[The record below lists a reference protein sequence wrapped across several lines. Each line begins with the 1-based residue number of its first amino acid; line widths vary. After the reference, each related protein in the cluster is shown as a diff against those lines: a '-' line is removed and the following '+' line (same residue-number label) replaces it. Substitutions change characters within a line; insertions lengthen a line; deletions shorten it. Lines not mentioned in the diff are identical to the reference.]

1 MNYDAI
7 IFDLDGTITE
17 SAPGIMKSAAY
28 ALEKMNKPV
37 PGEDVLRKFVGPPLH
52 KSFMDFCSLSDG
64 EATEAVGKYRER
76 HTVVGWK
83 EANVYTGILPMLL
96 SLKKNGAYIALASS
110 KPQPLCVKTLEYF
123 GILPLFDK
131 VVGPDYQNKSGEK
144 EFLIRNA
151 LPEKYQNAC
160 MVGDRKF
167 DIEGAK
173 KAGVAAIGVG
183 YGYGSKEELTLSGC
197 DTYCET
203 VEDLSDLLLDGAPR
217 AKGLFITFEGSDGC
231 GKSTQLKLLKEYL
244 ISAGARLTVT
254 REPGGCEISE
264 RIRSLVLDVKAM
276 GMTDACE
283 ALLFA
288 AARSQHVNDVIKPA
302 LEKGNIVLCD
312 RYVDSSIAYQGGG
325 RGLGNWVRIINEK
338 AVDGCM
344 PDLTLL
350 FDLNAEEALRRRT
363 SATGADRIESAESGF
378 MTDVYNAF
386 MALAMEEPDRIKI
399 IDANGKI
406 EQIES
411 RVRQM
416 VTEKILTLSI
426 APEKT
431 EG

>member
-1 MNYDAI
+1 MKYDAI

-17 SAPGIMKSAAY
+17 SAPGIMKSSAY
-28 ALEKMNKPV
+28 ALEKMGKPV

-52 KSFMDFCSLSDG
+52 KSFMDFCGLNDE
-64 EATEAVGKYRER
+64 EAQTAVNTYRER
-76 HTVVGWK
+76 HTVIGWK
-83 EANVYTGILPMLL
+83 EALVYTGILQLL
-96 SLKKNGAYIALASS
+96 VSLKKNGAYIALASS

-123 GILPLFDK
+123 GLLPLFDR

-144 EFLIRNA
+144 EHLIRAA
-151 LPEKYQNAC
+151 LPASFKNAC

-173 KAGVAAIGVG
+173 KAGVTAIGVG
-183 YGYGSKEELTLSGC
+183 YGYGSEDELRSSGC
-197 DTYCET
+197 DEYAET
-203 VEDLSDLLLDGAPR
+203 VSDLTNLLLASSPR
-217 AKGLFITFEGSDGC
+217 AKGMFITFEGSDGC
-231 GKSTQLKLLKEYL
+231 GKSTQLRLLKDYL
-244 ISAGARLTVT
+244 AACGANLTIT

-288 AARSQHVNDVIKPA
+288 AARSQHVKDVIKPA
-302 LEKGNIVLCD
+302 IERGDIVLCD

-325 RGLGNWVRIINEK
+325 RGLGDWVKVINEK

-350 FDLNAEEALRRRT
+350 FDINAEEALRRRKA
-363 SATGADRIESAESGF
+363 ATGTDRIENSQSGF

-386 MALAMEEPDRIKI
+386 MSLAKEQPERIKI

-406 EQIES
+406 EQIEAC
-411 RVRQM
+411 VRQM
-416 VTEKILTLSI
+416 VTEKILTLSQTS
-426 APEKT
+426 EKT

>member
-1 MNYDAI
+1 MLYDAI

-17 SAPGIMKSAAY
+17 SAPGIMKSVSY
-28 ALEKMNKPV
+28 ALDKLGKIV

-52 KSFMDFCSLSDG
+52 KSFMEFCGLD
-64 EATEAVGKYRER
+64 EDQAQLAVETYRER
-76 HTVVGWK
+76 HTVIGWK
-83 EANVYTGILPMLL
+83 EANVYTGILHMLL
-96 SLKKNGAYIALASS
+96 TLKRNGAYIALASS

-131 VVGPDYQNKSGEK
+131 VVGPDYANKSGDK
-144 EFLIRNA
+144 ETLIRAA
-151 LPEKYQNAC
+151 LPENYKSAC

-167 DIEGAK
+167 DIEGAR
-173 KAGVAAIGVG
+173 KAGVTAIGVG
-183 YGYGSKEELTLSGC
+183 YGYGSQEELISAGA
-197 DTYCET
+197 DAYCET
-203 VEDLSDLLLDGAPR
+203 VDDLAGLLLADLPKAP
-217 AKGLFITFEGSDGC
+217 GLFITFEGSDGC
-231 GKSTQLKLLKEYL
+231 GKSTQLKLLKEHL
-244 ISAGARLTVT
+244 IACGARLTVT

-288 AARSQHVNDVIKPA
+288 AARSQHVKDVIRPA
-302 LEKGNIVLCD
+302 IQRGDIVLCD

-325 RGLGNWVRIINEK
+325 RGLGSWVKVINEK

-350 FDLNAEEALRRRT
+350 FDIDAEEALRRRMN
-363 SATGADRIESAESGF
+363 ATGADRIESAHSGF

-386 MALAMEEPDRIKI
+386 MDLAKQEPERIRI
-399 IDANGKI
+399 VNANGEI
-406 EQIES
+406 EQIATV
-411 RVRQM
+411 VRQM
-416 VTEKILTLSI
+416 VSEAIQKLCQL
-426 APEKT
+426 PEKT

>member
-1 MNYDAI
+1 
-7 IFDLDGTITE
+7 
-17 SAPGIMKSAAY
+17 
-28 ALEKMNKPV
+28 
-37 PGEDVLRKFVGPPLH
+37 
-52 KSFMDFCSLSDG
+52 
-64 EATEAVGKYRER
+64 
-76 HTVVGWK
+76 
-83 EANVYTGILPMLL
+83 L

-131 VVGPDYQNKSGEK
+131 VVGPDFQNKSGEK
-144 EFLIRNA
+144 EFLIRSA
-151 LPEKYQNAC
+151 LPKNYKNAC

-173 KAGVAAIGVG
+173 KAGVTAIGVG
-183 YGYGSKEELTLSGC
+183 YGYGSREELVESGC
-197 DTYCET
+197 DLYAES
-203 VEDLSDLLLDGAPR
+203 VDDLANALLGVSPR
-217 AKGLFITFEGSDGC
+217 VKGLFITFEGSDGC

-244 ISAGARLTVT
+244 SSCGARLTVT

-276 GMTDACE
+276 GMTDECE

-302 LEKGNIVLCD
+302 IDKGNIVLCD

-325 RGLGNWVRIINEK
+325 RGLGNWVRVINEK
-338 AVDGCM
+338 AVNGCM

-350 FDLNAEEALRRRT
+350 FDINAEEALRRRKN
-363 SATGADRIESAESGF
+363 ATGADRIESAQSGF

-386 MALAMEEPDRIKI
+386 IALSKEEPERIKV

-406 EQIES
+406 EQIQD

-416 VTEKILTLSI
+416 VIDKILTLCQIS
-426 APEKT
+426 EKT

>member
-17 SAPGIMKSAAY
+17 SAPGIMKSSAY
-28 ALEKMNKPV
+28 ALEKMGKPV

-52 KSFMDFCSLSDG
+52 KSFMEFCGLDDR
-64 EATEAVGKYRER
+64 EAEIAVATYRER

-83 EANVYTGILPMLL
+83 EALVYTGILQMLL

-123 GILPLFDK
+123 GLLPLFDR
-131 VVGPDYQNKSGEK
+131 VIGPDYQNKSGEK

-151 LPEKYQNAC
+151 LPETYKNAC

-167 DIEGAK
+167 DVEGAK
-173 KAGVAAIGVG
+173 KAGVTAIGVG
-183 YGYGSKEELTLSGC
+183 YGYGTKDELLESGC
-197 DTYCET
+197 DLYAET
-203 VEDLSDLLLDGAPR
+203 VEDLANLLLGDSPR
-217 AKGLFITFEGSDGC
+217 AKGMFITFEGSDGC
-231 GKSTQLKLLKEYL
+231 GKSTQMKLLKEYL
-244 ISAGARLTVT
+244 ASCGARLTVT

-302 LEKGNIVLCD
+302 IENGNIVLCD

-325 RGLGNWVRIINEK
+325 RGLGNWVKVINEK
-338 AVDGCM
+338 AVDGCI

-350 FDLNAEEALRRRT
+350 FDINAEEALRRRKN
-363 SATGADRIESAESGF
+363 ATGADRIESAQSGF

-386 MALAMEEPDRIKI
+386 MALAQEEPERIKI
-399 IDANGKI
+399 VDANGKI
-406 EQIES
+406 EQIEQ

-416 VTEKILTLSI
+416 VTEKILTLSQ
-426 APEKT
+426 ASEKT

>member
-52 KSFMDFCSLSDG
+52 KSFMDFCSLSDD
-64 EATEAVGKYRER
+64 EATEAVSKYRER

-173 KAGVAAIGVG
+173 KAGVTAVGVG
-183 YGYGSKEELTLSGC
+183 YGYGSREELTLSGC
-197 DTYCET
+197 DAYCET
-203 VEDLSDLLLDGAPR
+203 VEDLSSLLLENAPR

-231 GKSTQLKLLKEYL
+231 GKSTQLNLLKDYL
-244 ISAGARLTVT
+244 ISSGARLTVT

-325 RGLGNWVRIINEK
+325 RGLGDWVRVINEK

-386 MALAMEEPDRIKI
+386 MALATEEPDRIKI

>member
-1 MNYDAI
+1 MKYDAI

-28 ALEKMNKPV
+28 ALKQMQKPV
-37 PGEDVLRKFVGPPLH
+37 PSEDVLRKFVGPPLH
-52 KSFMDFCSLSDG
+52 QSFMDFCNLTDE
-64 EATEAVGKYRER
+64 EATTAVAKYRER
-76 HTVVGWK
+76 HTVIGWK

-151 LPEKYQNAC
+151 LPDEYENAC

-173 KAGVAAIGVG
+173 KAGVTAIGVG
-183 YGYGSKEELTLSGC
+183 YGYGSKEELLSSGS
-197 DTYCET
+197 DFYCET
-203 VEDLSDLLLDGAPR
+203 TGDLSDLLLEASPR
-217 AKGLFITFEGSDGC
+217 AKGMFITFEGSDGC
-231 GKSTQLKLLKEYL
+231 GKSTQLKLLKQYL
-244 ISAGARLTVT
+244 ESCGARLTVT

-276 GMTDACE
+276 GMTDECE

-288 AARSQHVNDVIKPA
+288 AARAQHVHDVIKPA
-302 LEKGNIVLCD
+302 IEMGNIVLCD

-325 RGLGNWVRIINEK
+325 RGLGDWVRVINEK
-338 AVDGCM
+338 AVNGCM

-350 FDLNAEEALRRRT
+350 FDLNAEEALRRRK
-363 SATGADRIESAESGF
+363 SATGADRIESAQSGF

-386 MALAMEEPDRIKI
+386 MALSKEEPDRIKV
-399 IDANGKI
+399 IDANGNI
-406 EQIES
+406 EQIEM

-416 VTEKILTLSI
+416 VTDKILTLCQL
-426 APEKT
+426 PEKT
-431 EG
+431 EE

>member
-1 MNYDAI
+1 MNYDAV

-17 SAPGIMKSAAY
+17 SAPGIMKSSSY
-28 ALEKMNKPV
+28 ALEKMGKPV

-52 KSFMDFCSLSDG
+52 KSFMEFCHLNEE
-64 EATEAVGKYRER
+64 EAQTAVETYRER
-76 HTVVGWK
+76 HTVIGWK
-83 EANVYTGILPMLL
+83 EALVYTGILPMLL

-110 KPQPLCVKTLEYF
+110 KPQPLCEKTLEYF
-123 GILPLFDK
+123 GLLPLFDR

-144 EFLIRNA
+144 EFLIKKA
-151 LPEKYQNAC
+151 LPDSFKNAC

-173 KAGVAAIGVG
+173 KAGVTAIGVG
-183 YGYGSKEELTLSGC
+183 YGYGSEEELRESGC
-197 DTYCET
+197 DLYAET
-203 VEDLSDLLLDGAPR
+203 VEELENLLLGNSPR
-217 AKGLFITFEGSDGC
+217 AQGMFITFEGSDGC
-231 GKSTQLKLLKEYL
+231 GKSTQMKLLKEYL
-244 ISAGARLTVT
+244 ASSGARITVT

-288 AARSQHVNDVIKPA
+288 AARSQHVKDVIKPA
-302 LEKGNIVLCD
+302 IENGSIVLCD

-325 RGLGNWVRIINEK
+325 RGLGNWVRVINEK

-350 FDLNAEEALRRRT
+350 FDINAEEALRRRKN
-363 SATGADRIESAESGF
+363 ATGADRIESAQSGF

-386 MALAMEEPDRIKI
+386 MALSKEEPERIKI
-399 IDANGKI
+399 VDANGKI
-406 EQIES
+406 EQIEQ

-416 VTEKILTLSI
+416 VTEKILTLSQ
-426 APEKT
+426 ASEKT

>member
-17 SAPGIMKSAAY
+17 SAPGIMKSSAY
-28 ALEKMNKPV
+28 ALEQMQKPV

-52 KSFMDFCSLSDG
+52 KSFMDFCGLTDE
-64 EATEAVGKYRER
+64 EAQIAVAKYRER
-76 HTVVGWK
+76 HTVIGWK
-83 EANVYTGILPMLL
+83 EANVYEGILPMLL

-131 VVGPDYQNKSGEK
+131 VVGPDFQNRSGEK
-144 EFLIRNA
+144 EFLIRSA
-151 LPEKYQNAC
+151 LPENYKNAC

-173 KAGVAAIGVG
+173 KAGVTAIGVG
-183 YGYGSKEELTLSGC
+183 YGYGSREELVESGC
-197 DTYCET
+197 DLYAES
-203 VEDLSDLLLDGAPR
+203 VDDLANALLGASPR
-217 AKGLFITFEGSDGC
+217 VKGLFITFEGSDGC

-244 ISAGARLTVT
+244 SSCGARLTVT

-276 GMTDACE
+276 GMTDECE

-302 LEKGNIVLCD
+302 IDKGNIVLCD

-325 RGLGNWVRIINEK
+325 RGLGNWVRAINEK
-338 AVDGCM
+338 AVNGCM
-344 PDLTLL
+344 PDLTIL
-350 FDLNAEEALRRRT
+350 FDINAEEALRRRKN
-363 SATGADRIESAESGF
+363 ATGADRIESAQSGF

-386 MALAMEEPDRIKI
+386 IALSKEEPERIKV

-406 EQIES
+406 EQIQD

-416 VTEKILTLSI
+416 VIDKILTLCQIS
-426 APEKT
+426 EKT

>member
-17 SAPGIMKSAAY
+17 SAPGIMKSVSY
-28 ALEKMNKPV
+28 ALEKMGKPI

-52 KSFMDFCSLSDG
+52 KSFMEFCGLTDEEASD
-64 EATEAVGKYRER
+64 AVTAYRER

-83 EANVYTGILPMLL
+83 EALVYTGILPMLL

-123 GILPLFDK
+123 GLLPLFDR

-144 EFLIRNA
+144 EFLIRSA
-151 LPEKYQNAC
+151 LPETFKNAC

-173 KAGVAAIGVG
+173 KANVASIGVG
-183 YGYGSKEELTLSGC
+183 YGYGSEEELRQSGC
-197 DTYCET
+197 DFYAET
-203 VEDLSDLLLDGAPR
+203 PEDLSNLLLGASLR
-217 AKGLFITFEGSDGC
+217 AKGMFITFEGSDGS
-231 GKSTQLKLLKEYL
+231 GKSTQMKLLKDYL
-244 ISAGARLTVT
+244 ASCGARLTVT

-288 AARSQHVNDVIKPA
+288 AARSQHVKDVIRPA
-302 LEKGNIVLCD
+302 IEQGNIVLCD

-325 RGLGNWVRIINEK
+325 RGLGKWVKMINEK

-350 FDLNAEEALRRRT
+350 FDIDAEEALRRRKN
-363 SATGADRIESAESGF
+363 ATGADRIESAQSGF

-386 MALAMEEPDRIKI
+386 MALSKEEPERIKV
-399 IDANGKI
+399 IDANGEI
-406 EQIES
+406 EQIQS

-416 VTEKILTLSI
+416 VTEKILTLSQVS
-426 APEKT
+426 EKT

>member
-1 MNYDAI
+1 MKYDAI

-28 ALEKMNKPV
+28 ALEKMNKTV
-37 PGEDVLRKFVGPPLH
+37 PDEAVLRKFVGPPLH
-52 KSFMDFCSLSDG
+52 RSFMDFCGLSDE
-64 EATEAVGKYRER
+64 EATAAVANYRER
-76 HTVVGWK
+76 HTVIGWK
-83 EANVYTGILPMLL
+83 EANVYTGILSLLL
-96 SLKKNGAYIALASS
+96 SLKRNGAYIALASS
-110 KPQPLCVKTLEYF
+110 KPRPLCVKTLEYF
-123 GILPLFDK
+123 GLLPLFDR
-131 VVGPDYQNKSGEK
+131 VVGPDFQNKSGEK
-144 EFLIRNA
+144 ELLVRSA
-151 LPEKYQNAC
+151 LPETYKNAC

-167 DIEGAK
+167 DMEGAK

-183 YGYGSKEELTLSGC
+183 YGYGTEEELKLSGC
-197 DTYCET
+197 DLYAHT
-203 VEDLSDLLLDGAPR
+203 VNDLEAILLEGAPK

-231 GKSTQLKLLKEYL
+231 GKSTQLTLLKDYL
-244 ISAGARLTVT
+244 ASAGARLTVT

-264 RIRSLVLDVKAM
+264 RIRALVLDTKAM

-288 AARSQHVNDVIKPA
+288 AARAQHVKDVIKPA

-325 RGLGNWVRIINEK
+325 RGLGDWVKIINEK

-350 FDLNAEEALRRRT
+350 FDINAEEALRRRK
-363 SATGADRIESAESGF
+363 SATGADRIESAQSGF

-386 MALAMEEPDRIKI
+386 MTLADQEQERIKVL
-399 IDANGKI
+399 DANGNI
-406 EQIES
+406 EQIAD

-416 VTEKILTLSI
+416 VISKIHSLCQT
-426 APEKT
+426 PEKT